1 MTSILCATNT
11 GGIILLIAVLLFCVY
26 SFVSLILTIVKK
38 RKERKVLINK
48 NDSAAQSADSN
59 TDKEV

>member
-1 MTSILCATNT
+1 MISTLCATNT

-38 RKERKVLINK
+38 RKERKALINK
-48 NDSAAQSADSN
+48 KDSAAQSADSN